1 MTNDDTLK
9 VTEIA
14 KKLELAYPCTW
25 CYKVVAYER
34 AGIEIAAIEIIG
46 ERAYSLNPSNV
57 SKGGKYISM
66 NLELL
71 VHDEDE
77 RTNFYETLKA
87 HPHIKTVL

>member
-1 MTNDDTLK
+1 VIINETTQ
-9 VTEIA
+9 
-14 KKLELAYPCTW
+14 KLELEYPCNW

-34 AGIEIAAIEIIG
+34 AGIEIAAMEIIG

-71 VHDEDE
+71 VHNEDE
-77 RTNFYETLKA
+77 RTYFYETLKA
-87 HPHIKTVL
+87 HPHIKMVL

>member
-1 MTNDDTLK
+1 MVIINETTQ
-9 VTEIA
+9 
-14 KKLELAYPCTW
+14 KLELEYPCTW

-57 SKGGKYISM
+57 SKGGKYVSM

-71 VHDEDE
+71 VHNEDE
-77 RTNFYETLKA
+77 RTYFYETLKA
-87 HPHIKTVL
+87 HPHIKMVL